1 MTGTPPASRTASWLG
16 LVGWVALCLAAGAV
30 GAVASVRAADF
41 YLQLQRPGWAPPPWL
56 FGPVWT
62 VLYVLMGVAAWLV
75 WRERG
80 WTRARSALSLFVVQ
94 LACNAAWTWLFFAWR
109 RGELALADIVL
120 LAALIVATMAAF
132 ARVRTLAAALLVPY
146 LLWVLFA
153 TALTASVWQRNPGLL

>member
-1 MTGTPPASRTASWLG
+1 MTGTTPASRTAAWLG
-16 LVGWVALCLAAGAV
+16 LVGGVVLSLAAGAV

-41 YLQLQRPGWAPPPWL
+41 YMRLQRPNWAPPPWL

-80 WTRARSALSLFVVQ
+80 WARARSALSHFDVQ

-120 LAALIVATMAAF
+120 LAALVVATMVAF
-132 ARVRTLAAALLVPY
+132 ARVRTLAAVLLVPY

-153 TALTASVWQRNPGLL
+153 TALTASIWQRNPGLL

>member
-1 MTGTPPASRTASWLG
+1 MTGTTPTSPTSSALG
-16 LVGWVALCLAAGAV
+16 LVGWVALSLAAGAV
-30 GAVASVRAADF
+30 GAVASARAADF
-41 YLQLQRPGWAPPPWL
+41 YTQLQRPGWAPPPWL

-62 VLYVLMGVAAWLV
+62 ILYVLMGVAAWLV

-80 WTRARSALSLFVVQ
+80 WARARSALSLFVVQ

-120 LAALIVATMAAF
+120 LAVLIVATMVAF
-132 ARVRTLAAALLVPY
+132 ARVRTLAALLLVPY

-153 TALTASVWQRNPGLL
+153 TALTASVWQRNPALL